1 MGSNNITHFKSIMKK
16 ITYLICFAGIVMQ
29 SCQQKN
35 TSDNPL
41 LNRFDTP
48 FEVPPFDKIRD
59 AHYLPAFREG
69 IKEQQAEID
78 AIASSRET
86 PTFAN
91 TIEALEKSGQLLAR
105 VNYIFMNQQAAN
117 TTDSI
122 NAIAEEI
129 APELSAHNDAMYLN
143 DNLFNRVKAVYDN
156 REKENLDTEQQ
167 MVLQQY
173 YNAFV
178 RGGANLSPEDKEKL
192 KKINGELAVL
202 SLKFG
207 DNQLKET
214 NAYRL
219 VIDNKKDLSGLP
231 EGVVSAAAEAAKEA
245 GMEGKWVFTL
255 HNPSIIPFLQYA
267 DNRALR
273 EQIYKAYINRGS
285 NPNANNNWKNISKM
299 VSLRAEKAKLL
310 GYPNYASYVID
321 DNMAKTPENVY
332 ALCNQIW
339 EAALPNAKA
348 EAAELQKLIYR
359 TGGKFKLAPWDWRYY
374 SEKLKKQKYGLDE
387 TEISQYF
394 PLEKVREGAF
404 YVANKLYGVTFTQRN
419 DIPVPHPDAL
429 AFEVKD
435 ADGSHIGILYADYFP
450 RASKGSGAWMEAY
463 RPQSKLLNST
473 PVITNVCNFTKP
485 TSDTPSL
492 LTFDEACTLFHEF
505 GHALHGL
512 LSECTYPRVSGT
524 SVARDFVELPS
535 QVMENWAAEPEVLKV
550 YARHW
555 KTGEPMPQKL
565 IDKLQASSHFNQGF
579 IVTEFMSAALLD
591 MTYHSIQ
598 DTTPI
603 DAEKFE
609 KETLKRLGLIPEITV
624 RYRSPYFG
632 HIFNGGYSAGYYV
645 YTWAEVLDADAFAA
659 FKETGNIFDP
669 KKARLFRKN
678 ILAKGGSDDPMKLY
692 RQFRGQEPSTEPL
705 LRRKG
710 LLK

>member
-285 NPNANNNWKNISKM
+285 NPNANNNWENISKM

-310 GYPNYASYVID
+310 GYPDYASYVID

-485 TSDTPSL
+485 TGDTPSL

-555 KTGEPMPQKL
+555 KTGESMPQKL

-591 MTYHSIQ
+591 MAYHSIQ

-669 KKARLFRKN
+669 EKARLFREN

>member
-1 MGSNNITHFKSIMKK
+1 MKK
-16 ITYLICFAGIVMQ
+16 ITYLICFAGMVIQ
-29 SCQQKN
+29 SCQQNN
-35 TSDNPL
+35 TAENPL
-41 LNRFDTP
+41 LGRFDTP

-69 IKEQQAEID
+69 IKQQQAEIE
-78 AIASSRET
+78 AIASNREK

-129 APELSAHNDAMYLN
+129 APELSANSDAIYLN
-143 DNLFNRVKAVYDN
+143 DQLFKRVKAVYDAQD
-156 REKENLDTEQQ
+156 KENLTTEQQ
-167 MVLQQY
+167 MVLKQY
-173 YNAFV
+173 YNSFV

-192 KKINGELAVL
+192 KQINGELAVL

-219 VIDNKKDLSGLP
+219 VIDNEKDLSGLP
-231 EGVVSAAAEAAKEA
+231 AGVISAASETAKEA

-267 DNRALR
+267 DNRNLR

-285 NPNANNNWKNISKM
+285 NPNASNNWENISKM
-299 VSLRAEKAKLL
+299 VSLRAKKAQLL
-310 GYPNYASYVID
+310 GYTDYASYVID
-321 DNMAKTPENVY
+321 DNMAKKPENVY
-332 ALCNQIW
+332 TLCNQIW
-339 EAALPNAKA
+339 KAALPNAKA

-374 SEKLKKQKYGLDE
+374 SEKLKKEKYGLDE

-404 YVANKLYGVTFTQRN
+404 YVANKLYGVTFTQLEN
-419 DIPVPHPDAL
+419 IPVPHPDAQ

-435 ADGSHIGILYADYFP
+435 ANGNHIGILYADYFP
-450 RASKGSGAWMEAY
+450 RASKESGAWMEAY

-473 PVITNVCNFTKP
+473 LVITNVCNFTKP
-485 TSDTPSL
+485 TGDTPSL

-512 LSECTYPRVSGT
+512 LSKCTYPSVSGT

-535 QVMENWAAEPEVLKV
+535 QVMENWAGEPEVLKI

-555 KTGEPMPQKL
+555 QTGEPIPQKI
-565 IDKLQASSHFNQGF
+565 IDKLQASSLFNQGF

-591 MTYHSIQ
+591 MAYHSIQ

-659 FKETGNIFDP
+659 FKETGDVFNP
-669 KKARLFRKN
+669 EKARLFYEN
-678 ILAKGGSDDPMKLY
+678 ILTQGGSDDPMKLY
-692 RQFRGQEPSTEPL
+692 KQFRGKEPSIEPL

>member
-1 MGSNNITHFKSIMKK
+1 MMKK

-35 TSDNPL
+35 ASDNPL

-59 AHYLPAFREG
+59 AHYLPAFRKG
-69 IKEQQAEID
+69 IRQQQEEID
-78 AIASSRET
+78 AITSNKAT

-91 TIEALEKSGQLLAR
+91 TIEALEKSGQLLAQ
-105 VNYIFMNQQAAN
+105 VNFIFMNQQAAN
-117 TTDSI
+117 TSDSI

-129 APELSAHNDAMYLN
+129 APELSANNDAIYLN
-143 DNLFNRVKAVYDN
+143 DKLFERVKTVYDN
-156 REKENLDTEQQ
+156 RANENLDTEQQ

-173 YNAFV
+173 YNAFI
-178 RGGANLSPEDKEKL
+178 RGGANLSLEDKEKL
-192 KKINGELAVL
+192 KKINSELAVL

-231 EGVVSAAAEAAKEA
+231 EGVVSAAAETAREA

-285 NPNANNNWKNISKM
+285 NQNANNNWENISKM
-299 VSLRAEKAKLL
+299 ISLRVEKAKLL
-310 GYPNYASYVID
+310 GYPDYASYVID

-339 EAALPNAKA
+339 KAALPNAKA
-348 EAAELQKLIYR
+348 EAAELQKFINR
-359 TGGKFKLAPWDWRYY
+359 SGGKFKLAPWDWRYY
-374 SEKLKKQKYGLDE
+374 SEKLKKQKFGLDE

-404 YVANKLYGVTFTQRN
+404 YVANKLYGVTFTQLH

-463 RPQSKLLNST
+463 RPQSKLLHST

-485 TSDTPSL
+485 TGDTPSL

-535 QVMENWAAEPEVLKV
+535 QIMENWAAEPEVLKV

-591 MTYHSIQ
+591 MAYHSIQ
-598 DTTPI
+598 DITPI

-609 KETLKRLGLIPEITV
+609 KETLKQLGLIPEITV

-659 FKETGNIFDP
+659 FKETGNIFNP
-669 KKARLFRKN
+669 EKARLFREN

-692 RQFRGQEPSTEPL
+692 RQFRGQEPSTTPL
-705 LRRKG
+705 LKRKG

>member
-1 MGSNNITHFKSIMKK
+1 MMKK
-16 ITYLICFAGIVMQ
+16 ITYLICFAGIVIQ

-35 TSDNPL
+35 ASDNPL

-69 IKEQQAEID
+69 IRQQQEEID
-78 AIASSRET
+78 AITSDKAT

-91 TIEALEKSGQLLAR
+91 TIEALEKSGQLLAQ
-105 VNYIFMNQQAAN
+105 VNFIFMNQQAAN
-117 TTDSI
+117 TSDSI

-143 DNLFNRVKAVYDN
+143 DKLFERVKTVYDN
-156 REKENLDTEQQ
+156 RANENLDTEQQ

-173 YNAFV
+173 YNAFI
-178 RGGANLSPEDKEKL
+178 RGGANLSLEDKEKL
-192 KKINGELAVL
+192 KKINSELAVL

-231 EGVVSAAAEAAKEA
+231 EGVVSAAAETAREA

-285 NPNANNNWKNISKM
+285 NQNANNNWENISKM
-299 VSLRAEKAKLL
+299 ISLRVEKAKLL
-310 GYPNYASYVID
+310 GYPDYASYVID

-339 EAALPNAKA
+339 KAALPNAKA
-348 EAAELQKLIYR
+348 EAAELQKFINR
-359 TGGKFKLAPWDWRYY
+359 SGGKFKLAPWDWRYY
-374 SEKLKKQKYGLDE
+374 SEKLKKQKFGLDE

-404 YVANKLYGVTFTQRN
+404 YVANKLYGVTFTQLH

-463 RPQSKLLNST
+463 RPQSKLLHST
-473 PVITNVCNFTKP
+473 PVITNVCNFTKS
-485 TSDTPSL
+485 TGDTPSL

-535 QVMENWAAEPEVLKV
+535 QIMENWAAEPEVLKV

-591 MTYHSIQ
+591 MAYHSIQ
-598 DTTPI
+598 DITPI

-609 KETLKRLGLIPEITV
+609 KETLKQLGLIPEITV

-659 FKETGNIFDP
+659 FKETGDVFNP
-669 KKARLFRKN
+669 EKARLFREN

-692 RQFRGQEPSTEPL
+692 RQFRAQEPSTTPL
-705 LRRKG
+705 LKRKG

>member
-1 MGSNNITHFKSIMKK
+1 MMKK

-59 AHYLPAFREG
+59 AHYLPAFRKG
-69 IKEQQAEID
+69 IRQQQEEID
-78 AIASSRET
+78 AITSDKAT

-91 TIEALEKSGQLLAR
+91 TIEALEKSGQLLAQ
-105 VNYIFMNQQAAN
+105 VNFIFMNQQAAN
-117 TTDSI
+117 TSDSI

-129 APELSAHNDAMYLN
+129 APELSAHNDAIYLN
-143 DNLFNRVKAVYDN
+143 DKLFERVKTVYDN
-156 REKENLDTEQQ
+156 RANENLDTEQQ

-173 YNAFV
+173 YNAFI

-192 KKINGELAVL
+192 KKINSELAVL

-231 EGVVSAAAEAAKEA
+231 EGVVSAAAETAREA

-285 NPNANNNWKNISKM
+285 NQNANNNWENISKM
-299 VSLRAEKAKLL
+299 ISLRVEKAKLL
-310 GYPNYASYVID
+310 GYPDYASYVID

-339 EAALPNAKA
+339 KAALPNAKA
-348 EAAELQKLIYR
+348 EAAELQKFINR
-359 TGGKFKLAPWDWRYY
+359 SGGKFKLAPWDWRYY
-374 SEKLKKQKYGLDE
+374 SEKLKKQKFGLDE

-404 YVANKLYGVTFTQRN
+404 YVANKLYGVTFTQLH

-463 RPQSKLLNST
+463 RPQSKLLHST

-485 TSDTPSL
+485 TGDTPSL

-535 QVMENWAAEPEVLKV
+535 QIMENWAAEPEVLKV

-591 MTYHSIQ
+591 MAYHSIQ
-598 DTTPI
+598 DITPI

-609 KETLKRLGLIPEITV
+609 KETLKQLGLIPEITV

-659 FKETGNIFDP
+659 FKETGDVFNP
-669 KKARLFRKN
+669 EKARLFREN

-692 RQFRGQEPSTEPL
+692 RQFRAQEPSTTPL
-705 LRRKG
+705 LKRKG

>member
-1 MGSNNITHFKSIMKK
+1 MMKK

-35 TSDNPL
+35 ASDNPL

-69 IKEQQAEID
+69 IRQQQEEID
-78 AIASSRET
+78 AITSDKAT

-91 TIEALEKSGQLLAR
+91 TIEALEKSGQLLAQ
-105 VNYIFMNQQAAN
+105 VNFIFMNQQAAN
-117 TTDSI
+117 TSDSI

-143 DNLFNRVKAVYDN
+143 DKLFERVKTVYDN
-156 REKENLDTEQQ
+156 RANENLDTEQQ

-173 YNAFV
+173 YNAFI
-178 RGGANLSPEDKEKL
+178 RGGANLSLEDKEKL
-192 KKINGELAVL
+192 KKINSELAVL

-231 EGVVSAAAEAAKEA
+231 EGVVSAAAETAREA

-285 NPNANNNWKNISKM
+285 NQNANNNWENISKM
-299 VSLRAEKAKLL
+299 ISLRVEKAKLL
-310 GYPNYASYVID
+310 GYPDYASYVID

-339 EAALPNAKA
+339 KAALPNAKA
-348 EAAELQKLIYR
+348 EAAELQKFINR
-359 TGGKFKLAPWDWRYY
+359 SGGKFKLAPWDWRYY
-374 SEKLKKQKYGLDE
+374 SEKLKKQKFGLDE

-404 YVANKLYGVTFTQRN
+404 YVANKLYGVTFTQLH

-463 RPQSKLLNST
+463 RPQSKLLHST

-485 TSDTPSL
+485 TGDTPSL

-535 QVMENWAAEPEVLKV
+535 QIMENWAAEPEVLKV

-591 MTYHSIQ
+591 MAYHSIQ
-598 DTTPI
+598 DITPI

-609 KETLKRLGLIPEITV
+609 KETLKQLGLIPEITV

-659 FKETGNIFDP
+659 FKETGNIFNP
-669 KKARLFRKN
+669 EKARLFREN

-692 RQFRGQEPSTEPL
+692 RQFRAQEPSTTPL
-705 LRRKG
+705 LKRKG

>member
-1 MGSNNITHFKSIMKK
+1 MI
-16 ITYLICFAGIVMQ
+16 Q

-69 IKEQQAEID
+69 IRQQQEEID
-78 AIASSRET
+78 AITSDKAT

-91 TIEALEKSGQLLAR
+91 TIEALEKSGQLLAQ
-105 VNYIFMNQQAAN
+105 VNFIFMNQQAAN
-117 TTDSI
+117 TSDSI

-143 DNLFNRVKAVYDN
+143 DKLFERVKTVYDN
-156 REKENLDTEQQ
+156 RANENLDTEQQ

-173 YNAFV
+173 YNAFI
-178 RGGANLSPEDKEKL
+178 RGGANLSLEDKEKL
-192 KKINGELAVL
+192 KKINSELAVL

-231 EGVVSAAAEAAKEA
+231 EGVVSAAAETAREA

-285 NPNANNNWKNISKM
+285 NQNANNNWENISKM
-299 VSLRAEKAKLL
+299 ISLRVEKAKLL
-310 GYPNYASYVID
+310 GYPDYASYVID

-339 EAALPNAKA
+339 KAALPNAKA
-348 EAAELQKLIYR
+348 EAAELQKFINR
-359 TGGKFKLAPWDWRYY
+359 SGGKFKLAPWDWRYY
-374 SEKLKKQKYGLDE
+374 SEKLKKQKFGLDE

-404 YVANKLYGVTFTQRN
+404 YVANKLYGVTFTQLH

-463 RPQSKLLNST
+463 RPQSKLLHST

-485 TSDTPSL
+485 TGDTPSL

-535 QVMENWAAEPEVLKV
+535 QIMENWAAEPEVLKV

-591 MTYHSIQ
+591 MAYHSIQ
-598 DTTPI
+598 DITPI

-609 KETLKRLGLIPEITV
+609 KETLKQLGLIPEITV

-659 FKETGNIFDP
+659 FKETGDVFNP
-669 KKARLFRKN
+669 EKARLFREN

-692 RQFRGQEPSTEPL
+692 RQFRAQEPSTTPL
-705 LRRKG
+705 LKRKG

>member
-1 MGSNNITHFKSIMKK
+1 MKK
-16 ITYLICFAGIVMQ
+16 ITYLICFAGMVIQ
-29 SCQQKN
+29 SCQQNN
-35 TSDNPL
+35 TAENPL
-41 LNRFDTP
+41 LGRFDTP

-69 IKEQQAEID
+69 IKQQQAEIE
-78 AIASSRET
+78 AIASNREK

-129 APELSAHNDAMYLN
+129 APELSANSDAIYLN
-143 DNLFNRVKAVYDN
+143 DQLFKRVKAVYDAQD
-156 REKENLDTEQQ
+156 KENLTTEQQ
-167 MVLQQY
+167 MVLKQY
-173 YNAFV
+173 YNSFV

-192 KKINGELAVL
+192 KQINGELAVL

-219 VIDNKKDLSGLP
+219 VIDNEKDLSGLP
-231 EGVVSAAAEAAKEA
+231 AGVISAAAETAKEA

-267 DNRALR
+267 DNRNLR

-285 NPNANNNWKNISKM
+285 NPNASNNWENISKM
-299 VSLRAEKAKLL
+299 VSLRAKKAQLL
-310 GYPNYASYVID
+310 GYTDYASYVID
-321 DNMAKTPENVY
+321 DNMAKKPENVY

-339 EAALPNAKA
+339 KAALPNAKA

-374 SEKLKKQKYGLDE
+374 SEKLKKEKYGLDE

-404 YVANKLYGVTFTQRN
+404 YVANKLYGVTFTQLEN
-419 DIPVPHPDAL
+419 IPVPHPDAL

-435 ADGSHIGILYADYFP
+435 ANGNHIGILYADYFP
-450 RASKGSGAWMEAY
+450 RASKESGAWMEAY

-485 TSDTPSL
+485 TGDTPSL

-512 LSECTYPRVSGT
+512 LSKCTYPSVSGT

-535 QVMENWAAEPEVLKV
+535 QVMENWAGEPEVLKI

-555 KTGEPMPQKL
+555 QTGEPIPQKL
-565 IDKLQASSHFNQGF
+565 IDKLQASSLFNQGF

-591 MTYHSIQ
+591 MAYHSIQ

-659 FKETGNIFDP
+659 FKETGDVFNP
-669 KKARLFRKN
+669 EKARLFYEN
-678 ILAKGGSDDPMKLY
+678 ILTQGGSDDPMKLY
-692 RQFRGQEPSTEPL
+692 KQFRGKEPSIEPL

>member
-1 MGSNNITHFKSIMKK
+1 MMKK

-35 TSDNPL
+35 ASDNPL

-59 AHYLPAFREG
+59 AHYLPAFRKG
-69 IKEQQAEID
+69 IRQQQEEID
-78 AIASSRET
+78 AITSDKAT

-91 TIEALEKSGQLLAR
+91 TIEALEKSGQLLAQ
-105 VNYIFMNQQAAN
+105 VNFIFMNQQAAN
-117 TTDSI
+117 TSDSI

-129 APELSAHNDAMYLN
+129 APELSAHNDAIYLN
-143 DNLFNRVKAVYDN
+143 DKLFERVKTVYDN
-156 REKENLDTEQQ
+156 RANENLDTEQQ

-173 YNAFV
+173 YNAFI

-192 KKINGELAVL
+192 KKINSELAVL

-231 EGVVSAAAEAAKEA
+231 EGVVSAAAETAREA

-285 NPNANNNWKNISKM
+285 NQNANNNWENISKM
-299 VSLRAEKAKLL
+299 ISLRVEKAKLL
-310 GYPNYASYVID
+310 GYPDYASYVID

-339 EAALPNAKA
+339 KAALPNAKA
-348 EAAELQKLIYR
+348 EAAELQKFINR
-359 TGGKFKLAPWDWRYY
+359 SGGKFKLAPWDWRYY
-374 SEKLKKQKYGLDE
+374 SEKLKKQKFGLDE

-404 YVANKLYGVTFTQRN
+404 YVANKLYGVTFTQLH

-463 RPQSKLLNST
+463 RPQSKLLHST

-485 TSDTPSL
+485 TGDTPSL

-535 QVMENWAAEPEVLKV
+535 QIMENWAAEPEVLKV

-591 MTYHSIQ
+591 MAYHSIQ
-598 DTTPI
+598 DITPI

-609 KETLKRLGLIPEITV
+609 KETLKQLGLIPEITV

-659 FKETGNIFDP
+659 FKETGDIFNP
-669 KKARLFRKN
+669 EKARLFREN

-692 RQFRGQEPSTEPL
+692 RQFRAQEPSTTPL
-705 LRRKG
+705 LKRKG